1 MNRKKDCS
9 VALSYLWGEEAP
21 IITASGRGAVAQK
34 IREIADAHRIPL
46 VCDPGL
52 AEVLIE
58 ADIGSCIR
66 LIIAEAIIIQPSLN
80 VFILTLILKRNEG
93 GIIVALPVLSIHTE
107 HTITPTEMGGYI
119 MSACSFSF
127 LML

>member
-1 MNRKKDCS
+1 VDAGMNRKKDCS

-58 ADIGSCIR
+58 ADIGSCIPEQTYQAVAAIFAFLQKR
-66 LIIAEAIIIQPSLN
+66 KEVFCAE
-80 VFILTLILKRNEG
+80 TD
-93 GIIVALPVLSIHTE
+93 
-107 HTITPTEMGGYI
+107 
-119 MSACSFSF
+119 
-127 LML
+127 